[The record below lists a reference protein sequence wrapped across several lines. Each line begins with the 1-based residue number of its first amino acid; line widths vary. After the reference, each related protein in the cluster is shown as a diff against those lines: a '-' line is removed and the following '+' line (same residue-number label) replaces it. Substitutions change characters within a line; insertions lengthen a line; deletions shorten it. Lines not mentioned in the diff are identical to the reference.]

1 MRENQKDKN
10 EPKMRMEKRTK
21 RWQRKE
27 NEKKKK
33 QKKQKKKNQMMEHSK
48 SSPHDNVIETF
59 LFIFYSS
66 LAYTL
71 CRESK
76 IRDVCAKG

>member
-1 MRENQKDKN
+1 MNQRWGWKKELDDDRERKMKRRKN
-10 EPKMRMEKRTK
+10 K
-21 RWQRKE
+21 
-27 NEKKKK
+27 
-33 QKKQKKKNQMMEHSK
+33 KKQKKKNQVMEHSK

-76 IRDVCAKG
+76 IRDVCAKGWN